1 MDGFTH
7 VHPIEVRFRDIDA
20 LGHVNNATILTFIE
34 TARVPYVEGL
44 GLWSMA
50 QPVLEIPFVVAQIDC
65 NFRTPIFL
73 GQQVEVGT
81 RVVMVG
87 RSSLRLEHRV
97 EADGKLAADGHCVL
111 VFMDVQT
118 GQSAAITPSMIAKI
132 EAFEGR
138 KVATKA

>member
-34 TARVPYVEGL
+34 TARVPYIVGL
-44 GLWSMA
+44 GLWLPE
-50 QPVLEIPFVVAQIDC
+50 QPVVEIPFVVAHINC
-65 NFRTPIFL
+65 NFITPIFL
-73 GQQVEVGT
+73 GQPVAVGT
-81 RVVMVG
+81 RAVQVG

-97 EADGKLAADGHCVL
+97 EANGKLAADGYCVL
-111 VFMDVQT
+111 VFMDIQT
-118 GQSAAITPSMIAKI
+118 GQSAAITPAMVAKI